1 MLIAVLRHAS
11 TQWNAEGRM
20 QGRRDVPLSAAGC
33 AEVATWR
40 LPTDLDDAIDVL
52 ASPLARAVETARL
65 LSGRAPRI
73 EPALVEMDWGAWEGC
88 SLGEL
93 SARYGDAFAANARRG
108 LDFRPC
114 DGESP
119 RDVMARL
126 GGWLATLA
134 SRDPPLLVVAHNGVL
149 RALLAIATGWDMTS
163 KPPIRLRPASLHR
176 FSWTKGARLAV
187 VSCNE
192 PLVPLINAACADRR
206 PPASVA
212 VPR

>member
-1 MLIAVLRHAS
+1 MLIAVIRHAS

-20 QGRRDVPLSAAGC
+20 QGRRDVPLSAAGR

-40 LPTDLDDAIDVL
+40 LPADLDDAIDVL
-52 ASPLARAVETARL
+52 ASPLARAVETAQL
-65 LSGRAPRI
+65 LSKRVPRI
-73 EPALVEMDWGAWEGC
+73 EPALIEMDWGAWEGC

-93 SARYGDAFAANARRG
+93 SARYGDAFACNARRG
-108 LDFRPC
+108 LDFRPHE
-114 DGESP
+114 GESP

-126 GGWLATLA
+126 GRWLATLGA
-134 SRDPPLLVVAHNGVL
+134 RGQPLLVVTHNGVL

-176 FSWTKGARLAV
+176 FSFTPGARPAV

-192 PLVPLINAACADRR
+192 PLVPVINAAGADRR
-206 PPASVA
+206 PPATVA
-212 VPR
+212 APR